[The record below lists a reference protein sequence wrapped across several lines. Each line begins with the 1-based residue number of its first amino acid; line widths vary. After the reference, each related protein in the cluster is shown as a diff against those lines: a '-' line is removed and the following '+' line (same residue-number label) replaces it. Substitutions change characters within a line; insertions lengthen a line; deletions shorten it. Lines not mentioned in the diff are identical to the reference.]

1 MYALFYIVVA
11 ALAILTCN
19 GFQIVPVTI
28 SHTSFQNRNSEG
40 VSLPKFTSPKSSFA
54 APSISKQNTVMMA
67 ADDDEMPF
75 EDRIFSLLP
84 YMLPILDGVEF
95 GTFIYQRFPAYKMAV
110 IGVLGTPMAIFRAI
124 PFSTLI
130 FFFGLSFL
138 SRNPNISRTVRFNMQ
153 QAILL
158 DIALIIPGLFGG
170 LGKSLPIEIVEPF
183 TNTIYYAYVAS
194 ILYVILSNLGGKVPD
209 RIPVISQAAGQQ
221 IGPF

>member
-110 IGVLGTPMAIFRAI
+110 IGILGTPMAIFRAI

-158 DIALIIPGLFGG
+158 DIALIIPGEFEDYL
-170 LGKSLPIEIVEPF
+170 LHC
-183 TNTIYYAYVAS
+183 
-194 ILYVILSNLGGKVPD
+194 
-209 RIPVISQAAGQQ
+209 
-221 IGPF
+221 